1 MGEREYKMEREKF
14 VQILERLAER
24 ITIKLRDMNLSQPV
38 DAGSSMPKRL
48 FNELLEQ
55 FRWIKQLKA
64 DIATADGLSIR
75 EAMKTAAKR
84 VAQQE
89 YQSAERGAV
98 SYVVEILDRISWEM
112 ADAVANALV
121 KEMATTEKALHAI
134 RRGENSVAG
143 EVLPLRCLIHL
154 APAHPIRLGHTELA
168 REYMDKIAKEF
179 GPGKVQVEDAGW
191 MLGQLTSTDGV
202 HGTPD
207 GVFMIVRVESADTA
221 LALLVFLK
229 SCCAG
234 KVSLAH
240 LFNED
245 QASRLNAGADQ
256 PGIDPL
262 ETH

>member
-1 MGEREYKMEREKF
+1 MQLEHEEFIG
-14 VQILERLAER
+14 ILMRFAQRVAL
-24 ITIKLRDMNLSQPV
+24 KLREMNITRPV
-38 DAGSSMPKRL
+38 NTGTSKSKRL
-48 FNELLEQ
+48 FNELFIRFEQ
-55 FRWIKQLKA
+55 MKQLRA
-64 DIATADGLSIR
+64 DIATAETLQIR
-75 EAMKTAAKR
+75 QDMKQAALDVAKNNYQEAEKSM
-84 VAQQE
+84 V
-89 YQSAERGAV
+89 GC
-98 SYVVEILDRISWEM
+98 VVEILVLHLWTV
-112 ADAVANALV
+112 ADVVAKALV
-121 KEMATTEKALHAI
+121 RELTNAEDAQKAI
-134 RRGENSVAG
+134 GRGENAAG
-143 EVLPLRCLIHL
+143 REVLPLRCFIHL
-154 APAHPIRLGHTELA
+154 APAMPINCGQTKLVRWYA
-168 REYMDKIAKEF
+168 SKVASKF

-207 GVFMIVRVESADTA
+207 GVFMIVKAKNADTA

-256 PGIDPL
+256 PCIDPL